1 MHQPHPTI
9 KSTITLP
16 TQKRYLFCPPCCQ
29 RSTKIYRHH
38 FRTWQTQH
46 NDLSL
51 YKRQRTVPSF
61 AYQASISHFWTV
73 VVVLQALS
81 YDFVSLYVHVSCCY
95 SLHSNWAS
103 RSCHRPRSVRNISCT
118 QTVLV
123 HFHTRCTHAE
133 LQRNIGQVSCWG
145 FKKEKRKRYAE
156 GEGRGEREQFTYW
169 PSRWERIQGHLYAH
183 A

>member
-1 MHQPHPTI
+1 MHQTHPTI

-156 GEGRGEREQFTYW
+156 GEGRGEEGRGGEKGSSLLTD
-169 PSRWERIQGHLYAH
+169 PLAER
-183 A
+183 

>member
-9 KSTITLP
+9 KSTFTLP
-16 TQKRYLFCPPCCQ
+16 TQTSYLSCPPCCQ

-38 FRTWQTQH
+38 LRTWQRQH

-51 YKRQRTVPSF
+51 YKRQRTVPSS

-81 YDFVSLYVHVSCCY
+81 YDFVYLYVNVSCCY

-103 RSCHRPRSVRNISCT
+103 RPCQLPRPFDNTFCT

-123 HFHTRCTHAE
+123 HFHTRYTHVQ
-133 LQRNIGQVSCWG
+133 LQRNMGKVSCWG
-145 FKKEKRKRYAE
+145 FKKEKRKR
-156 GEGRGEREQFTYW
+156 
-169 PSRWERIQGHLYAH
+169 
-183 A
+183 